1 MLTTYPG
8 EREKLQVFTF
18 KVPREW
24 IEAIERTAEENNTSK
39 SRLAR
44 AAFWDYFNKHNIEI

>member
-24 IEAIERTAEENNTSK
+24 IEAIERTAKETNTSK

-44 AAFWDYFNKHNIEI
+44 AAFWDYFNKHDIEI